1 MGFYE
6 MHIYQNG
13 LHGLSLADQRT
24 DGSAK
29 HAKSSAQVA
38 TWTKLYCNWLAENDL
53 AFLKSRI
60 L

>member
-6 MHIYQNG
+6 MHIY
-13 LHGLSLADQRT
+13 QRT